1 MRVREHV
8 LVLGYILTHDVI
20 IHREILLICSITK
33 NGLHQFF
40 ASGFNGVWLNFL
52 DSSIRNRFFHLIIRF
67 QALTKPIMTHGIITY
82 ITIEKLVHAKRV
94 RVVIKSAI
102 PQSLNP
108 PLLASWRN
116 TLLKNHLLQP
126 VSICFWGSFCLIP
139 SLHCFRHPLICIP
152 LISPP

>member
-94 RVVIKSAI
+94 RVVIESAI
-102 PQSLNP
+102 P
-108 PLLASWRN
+108 
-116 TLLKNHLLQP
+116 
-126 VSICFWGSFCLIP
+126 
-139 SLHCFRHPLICIP
+139 
-152 LISPP
+152 